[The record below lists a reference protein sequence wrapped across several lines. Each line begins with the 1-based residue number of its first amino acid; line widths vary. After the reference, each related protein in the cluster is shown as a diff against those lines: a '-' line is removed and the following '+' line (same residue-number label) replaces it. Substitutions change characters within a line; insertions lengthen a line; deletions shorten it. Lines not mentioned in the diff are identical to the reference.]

1 GPLAEQELRRA
12 MTISNGDASVFITQ
26 PLAAAL
32 LFLAGAAVVGPK
44 LYQFTRR
51 QTPRPENVPGDA

>member
-1 GPLAEQELRRA
+1 
-12 MTISNGDASVFITQ
+12 VFITQ